1 MTSSRLTMQQRLAVD
16 DYISRHPDGCI
27 CAQIVRDLGIPH
39 SATVGYLRRLWEW
52 GRVRRTREGPHR
64 DNPNRNYTYYP
75 LAESAKKGGVK
86 NPETA

>member
-1 MTSSRLTMQQRLAVD
+1 MRLTMQQRLAVD

-52 GRVRRTREGPHR
+52 GRVRRTRKGAHH
-64 DNPNRNYTYYP
+64 YTYYP
-75 LAESAKKGGVK
+75 LAEPAKKGGVK